1 MIDKMLELKAYGKIN
16 LTLEV
21 LGLREDGFHEIKSIM
36 QTIDIFDVLYFEKIP
51 ENTIKLAG
59 NSQEIPY
66 DDSNLIVK
74 AARLLKDRYQ
84 IKEGVSIY
92 LEKRIPVE
100 AGLAG
105 GSSDCAATLKGL
117 NQLWDLK
124 LSTEKLMELG
134 GILGSDIPYT
144 ILGGTALVEGRGEK
158 VLKIKDISEREIL
171 VVKPDFGV
179 STKRVYEEVDKY
191 DHSLFHDYSGKMIK
205 SIDDGKNIDEY
216 LYNDLQKATTDLYP
230 EVNQIINLMKNESV
244 IPLMSGSGPTCYCF
258 GDNASIKKL
267 YDIFKDMY
275 KNVFRTKLK
284 NI

>member
-191 DHSLFHDYSGKMIK
+191 DIVCS
-205 SIDDGKNIDEY
+205 
-216 LYNDLQKATTDLYP
+216 T
-230 EVNQIINLMKNESV
+230 IIAEK
-244 IPLMSGSGPTCYCF
+244 
-258 GDNASIKKL
+258 
-267 YDIFKDMY
+267 
-275 KNVFRTKLK
+275 
-284 NI
+284 